1 MAAALD
7 RADGDRI
14 SDEIGL
20 EPGLDGE
27 QSGEAL
33 EHDMVKQ
40 TPCQWRSSA
49 KKGLSP
55 GAGC

>member
-14 SDEIGL
+14 GHQKRL
-20 EPGLDGE
+20 EAGLDGE

-33 EHDMVKQ
+33 
-40 TPCQWRSSA
+40 
-49 KKGLSP
+49 
-55 GAGC
+55 